1 MSMPALGSSYP
12 GTVKCCSI
20 NIQGNRRSSFTQ
32 HKRYG
37 LGKLL
42 TRANIPNGVVFRLK
56 PKQEVPKNI
65 EEKAKIVFG
74 RTENMGAEEEKVQE
88 NEKSRPTQNP
98 MSQAQFLSWKRQKV
112 LFLTALF

>member
-1 MSMPALGSSYP
+1 MLFNKYSREP
-12 GTVKCCSI
+12 TV
-20 NIQGNRRSSFTQ
+20 FVYW

-56 PKQEVPKNI
+56 PKQEVPKNM
-65 EEKAKIVFG
+65 EEKAKIIFG